1 MGRALPRLLGT
12 ETRISR
18 FARNGRGNAHPPFL
32 TGPASFLILILCLS
46 GCAAPGEPVPPRPI
60 VPEAVTDLAARQLGD
75 AVVLTFT
82 LPKNSIERHP
92 LAEKPAIEI
101 FRALEGPGRETSP
114 QNAPRALVYT
124 VPPALVDTYFVA
136 GQVQF
141 ADPLKPQAM
150 AAYAGG
156 QAVYTVRTRASKK
169 KDSEDSNVA
178 AVRIY
183 PVAEKIADLA
193 AQVTKEAVVLT
204 WTPPE
209 KATSGTPLEAPAGYR
224 VYRALVE
231 PGAEAEAAANQGKP
245 KLAGP
250 LALVGV
256 TPAPPYRDTQ
266 FEFGRIYAYTVRSVA
281 QYETGSVESA
291 DSRLAVV
298 APRNSFPPAAPQGLA
313 IIIVPATPQEPAH
326 LELSWA
332 ISPQA
337 DVAGYNIYRSE
348 EAGAPGVRL
357 NRELLLT
364 PVFRDIPGMPGRTYF
379 YRVTAVDRAGNESAP
394 SAPVSSAVPAEA
406 GPKRP

>member
-1 MGRALPRLLGT
+1 M
-12 ETRISR
+12 RIPR
-18 FARNGRGNAHPPFL
+18 FARNSRGNAHPRL
-32 TGPASFLILILCLS
+32 LAGPAYLLIIILCLS
-46 GCAAPGEPVPPRPI
+46 GCAAPGEPVPPRPV

-82 LPKNSIERHP
+82 LPKDSTERHP

-101 FRALEGPGRETSP
+101 FRALESRGGETAP

-124 VPPALVDTYFVA
+124 VPSELVETYLA
-136 GQVQF
+136 GGQVQF
-141 ADPLKPQAM
+141 ADPLKPETVS
-150 AAYAGG
+150 AYTGG

-183 PVAEKIADLA
+183 PVAEAIADLT

-209 KATSGTPLEAPAGYR
+209 KTTSGTALEAPAGYR

-231 PGAEAEAAANQGKP
+231 PGAAAEAAANQRKP

-266 FEFGRIYAYTVRSVA
+266 FEFGRIYVYTVRSVA

-291 DSRLAVV
+291 DSRVAIV

-313 IIIVPATPQEPAH
+313 IIIVPATPQVLAH

-332 ISPQA
+332 ISPEA
-337 DVAGYNIYRSE
+337 DVAGYNIYRNG
-348 EAGAPGVRL
+348 EAGAPGARL
-357 NRELLLT
+357 NRDLLLT
-364 PVFRDIPGMPGRTYF
+364 PVFRDIPGVPGSTYF
-379 YRVTAVDRAGNESAP
+379 YRVTAVDRAGNESAL

-406 GPKRP
+406 GQTKP

>member
-1 MGRALPRLLGT
+1 MRIPR
-12 ETRISR
+12 
-18 FARNGRGNAHPPFL
+18 FVRNSRGNAHPRLWPR
-32 TGPASFLILILCLS
+32 PASFLVFALCLS
-46 GCAAPGEPVPPRPI
+46 GCAAPGEPVPPRPV
-60 VPEAVTDLAARQLGD
+60 VPQAVTDLAVRQLGD

-82 LPKNSIERHP
+82 LPKNSTERHP
-92 LAEKPAIEI
+92 LTERPAIEI
-101 FRALEGPGRETSP
+101 FRALESPGRETAP
-114 QNAPRALVYT
+114 QNAPRALIYT
-124 VPPALVDTYFVA
+124 VPPALVDTYLA
-136 GQVQF
+136 GGQLQF
-141 ADPLKPQAM
+141 ADPLKPEAV
-150 AAYAGG
+150 AAYTGG
-156 QAVYTVRTRASKK
+156 LAVYMVRTRASKK

-183 PVAEKIADLA
+183 PVAETIVDLT

-204 WTPPE
+204 WTPPQ
-209 KATSGTPLEAPAGYR
+209 KTTSGTAIEAPAGYR

-231 PGAEAEAAANQGKP
+231 PGAEAAANQGKP

-266 FEFGRIYAYTVRSVA
+266 FEFGRIYVYTVRSVT

-291 DSRLAVV
+291 DSRMAIV

-313 IIIVPATPQEPAH
+313 VIIVSATSQEPAH

-332 ISPQA
+332 ISPET
-337 DVAGYNIYRSE
+337 DVAGYNIYRSG
-348 EAGAPGVRL
+348 EAGAPGARL

-364 PVFRDIPGMPGRTYF
+364 PVFRDIPGVPGSTFF
-379 YRVTAVDRAGNESAP
+379 YRVTAVDRAGNESAL

-406 GPKRP
+406 GPTKP

>member
-1 MGRALPRLLGT
+1 M
-12 ETRISR
+12 RIPR
-18 FARNGRGNAHPPFL
+18 FARND
-32 TGPASFLILILCLS
+32 TGSVPSFLLRNQASLLIFILCLS
-46 GCAAPGEPVPPRPI
+46 GCAAPGEPVPPRPV

-82 LPKNSIERHP
+82 LPKNSTERQP
-92 LAEKPAIEI
+92 LAESPAIEI
-101 FRALEGPGRETSP
+101 FRALESPGGKTAPE
-114 QNAPRALVYT
+114 NAPRVLVYT
-124 VPPALVDTYFVA
+124 VPPALVDTYLA
-136 GQVQF
+136 GGQVHF
-141 ADPLKPQAM
+141 ADPLKPEAL

-169 KDSEDSNVA
+169 KDSADSNIA

-183 PVAEKIADLA
+183 PVPEAIADLT

-209 KATSGTPLEAPAGYR
+209 KTTFRAPLAAPAGYR

-231 PGAEAEAAANQGKP
+231 PGAEAEAAANPGKA

-256 TPAPPYRDTQ
+256 TPAPPYRDAQ
-266 FEFGRIYAYTVRSVA
+266 FEFGRTYVYTVRSVA

-291 DSRLAVV
+291 DSRPAVV
-298 APRNSFPPAAPQGLA
+298 TPRNTFPPAAPQQLA
-313 IIIVPATPQEPAH
+313 IVLLPATPQEPAH

-332 ISPQA
+332 ISPEA

-348 EAGAPGVRL
+348 EAGALGARL
-357 NRELLLT
+357 NRDLLLT
-364 PVFRDIPGMPGRTYF
+364 PVFRDMPGVPGRTYF

-394 SAPVSSAVPAEA
+394 SVPVSSAVPAEA
-406 GPKRP
+406 GPTGP